1 MKKKMYIHIGFGKTG
16 TTAIQSLF
24 SRNRAELLKHDFLY
38 PTTGLQI
45 GGHHLLSPLGAC
57 DISGNTKLMYKQLA
71 KEINDSPATNN
82 FISSENFIFA
92 TPNLIEGVRKE
103 FEKFDVKIIFYIRY
117 QYALI
122 ESVFLQWQKVG
133 DDYQG
138 SVVNFFNKHKGAFD
152 FEQRIAPWATY
163 FGKDAIISRL
173 YEKKLIGGDVCN
185 DIAAVLGLEKLKV
198 TSSGVD
204 ENFSLRPEFSA
215 LVSLVDSANVGK
227 EERSK
232 IIKELLR
239 ITERFYSVKKEHL
252 IKADLK
258 DEIAKFYEKSN
269 IEFANKY
276 LEPVHADYLCNIL
289 ER

>member
-1 MKKKMYIHIGFGKTG
+1 MKKKIYIHIGFGKTG
-16 TTAIQSLF
+16 TTAIQSFF
-24 SRNRAELLKHDFLY
+24 SKNRAELLKRDFLY
-38 PTTGLQI
+38 PTSGLQL

-57 DISGNTKLMYKQLA
+57 DISGNTQVIYKQLA
-71 KEINDSPATNN
+71 KEINDSPASNI

-92 TPNLIEGVRKE
+92 KPTLIERVQKE
-103 FEKFDVKIIFYIRY
+103 FEKFDVKIIFYIRC

-138 SVVNFFNKHKGAFD
+138 NVVNFFNKHKGAFD
-152 FEQRIAPWATY
+152 FEQRIAPWATC

-173 YEKKLIGGDVCN
+173 YEKKLIGEDVCN
-185 DIAAVLGLEKLKV
+185 DIAVVLGLEKSNV

-215 LVSLVDSANVGK
+215 LVSLVDSANIGK

-232 IIKELLR
+232 IINELLR
-239 ITERFYSVKKEHL
+239 ITELFYSVKKDYL
-252 IKADLK
+252 IKSDLK
-258 DEIAKFYEKSN
+258 DEIARFYEKSN

-276 LEPVHADYLCNIL
+276 LEPVHADHLCNKL
-289 ER
+289 EI